1 MKFIWPESSRAEL
14 RAIDREAAIRILH
27 ALTQYGES
35 GGGDLKALAGQWQ
48 GYFRLR
54 VGDYRMVFA
63 ISPDEIT
70 IVRVRH
76 RSEAYR

>member
-35 GGGDLKALAGQWQ
+35 GGGDLKALAG
-48 GYFRLR
+48 
-54 VGDYRMVFA
+54 
-63 ISPDEIT
+63 
-70 IVRVRH
+70 
-76 RSEAYR
+76 SEAYR